1 MNNFFKFLAWVWLL
15 VVLLLIGITAVNR
28 PVLDTSMMSLLPQ
41 SEQQPLVKAA
51 SEQMGRQ
58 FSQRLLILVT
68 ASDKEIRQ
76 VSSTALTDSLRALP
90 QVSSVLSQFE
100 ASTLT
105 QYQQTL
111 YPYRYG
117 LLTDELVTLIDT
129 DKSDIVKQRALSRIL
144 NPVSLGG
151 HSLVD
156 DPFGLQSSW
165 LEQLES
171 PIKVTSEDDYLKL
184 TEKNDTYLVIVNL
197 ADDAFSMATQ
207 KAVLGVYQQQKDKLE
222 DKGVSLQLSGLLVHA
237 DAGAKQAQKEM
248 STIGIGS
255 LLGIVLLMWWVFKRF
270 YSVTLL
276 LLPVFIGLIVA
287 SSVAFLVF
295 ERVHIVTF
303 AFGAGLI
310 GVAIDYA
317 LHFLC
322 ERQQRRDVIS
332 HILPG
337 LALGLLSSVLAY
349 AAQAITPFPGL
360 RQMALFSIVGLIS
373 AWLTVVLWLPLM
385 TRRLPITTPRLS
397 DRIYRWQQ
405 QLPSVGQ
412 NLSVRILLIF
422 LTIAAAISVFYG
434 KTEDDIRLLQ
444 TSPPELLAQEQYVQ
458 HALGLNSSTQFLLNP
473 CEQIELCLQQEEQ
486 LKPVLERLQQ
496 QGQISH
502 YRMLS
507 ESVPSKKTQ
516 TDNSQRVERLYQQ
529 ELSSLYKL
537 LNASEQMTGQAWH
550 KLDNDK
556 LNRLTPDR
564 KDEQG
569 GLLSSPIIES
579 EQAGL
584 ATVISLASSSSL
596 SAQAL
601 VQLQATVPKLILVD
615 QVDAISN
622 LMQDYRQQIMLWMCL
637 AYIGVFAI
645 LFWRYKNATWRIIL
659 PPMLASFFTLAILM
673 AVLPGVNL
681 FHFMALIL
689 VLGIG
694 IDMGIFLT
702 ETSGAT
708 QTWLAVTLSVLTSLM
723 AFGLLALSQTP
734 VLMHFGLT
742 VLLGLSWVWILAT
755 FFRRITQGESVEG
768 NTKSV

>member
-76 VSSTALTDSLRALP
+76 ASSTALADSLRALP

-105 QYQQTL
+105 HYQQTL

-117 LLTDELVTLIDT
+117 LLTDELVALIDT

-156 DPFGLQSSW
+156 DPFGLMSSW

-184 TEKNDTYLVIVNL
+184 TEKNDTYLMIVNL

-207 KAVLGVYQQQKDKLE
+207 KAVLGVYGQQKDKLE

-270 YSVTLL
+270 YSVILL

-337 LALGLLSSVLAY
+337 LTLGLLSSVLAY

-360 RQMALFSIVGLIS
+360 RQMALFSIVGLVS
-373 AWLTVVLWLPLM
+373 AWLTVVLWLPLL
-385 TRRLPITTPRLS
+385 TKRLPTSTT
-397 DRIYRWQQ
+397 
-405 QLPSVGQ
+405 
-412 NLSVRILLIF
+412 
-422 LTIAAAISVFYG
+422 
-434 KTEDDIRLLQ
+434 
-444 TSPPELLAQEQYVQ
+444 
-458 HALGLNSSTQFLLNP
+458 
-473 CEQIELCLQQEEQ
+473 
-486 LKPVLERLQQ
+486 
-496 QGQISH
+496 
-502 YRMLS
+502 
-507 ESVPSKKTQ
+507 
-516 TDNSQRVERLYQQ
+516 
-529 ELSSLYKL
+529 
-537 LNASEQMTGQAWH
+537 
-550 KLDNDK
+550 
-556 LNRLTPDR
+556 
-564 KDEQG
+564 
-569 GLLSSPIIES
+569 
-579 EQAGL
+579 
-584 ATVISLASSSSL
+584 
-596 SAQAL
+596 
-601 VQLQATVPKLILVD
+601 
-615 QVDAISN
+615 
-622 LMQDYRQQIMLWMCL
+622 
-637 AYIGVFAI
+637 
-645 LFWRYKNATWRIIL
+645 
-659 PPMLASFFTLAILM
+659 
-673 AVLPGVNL
+673 
-681 FHFMALIL
+681 
-689 VLGIG
+689 
-694 IDMGIFLT
+694 
-702 ETSGAT
+702 
-708 QTWLAVTLSVLTSLM
+708 
-723 AFGLLALSQTP
+723 
-734 VLMHFGLT
+734 
-742 VLLGLSWVWILAT
+742 
-755 FFRRITQGESVEG
+755 
-768 NTKSV
+768 

>member
-76 VSSTALTDSLRALP
+76 ASSTALADSLRALP

-105 QYQQTL
+105 HYQQTL

-117 LLTDELVTLIDT
+117 LLTDELVALIDT

-156 DPFGLQSSW
+156 DPFGLMSSW

-184 TEKNDTYLVIVNL
+184 TEKNDTYLMIVNL

-207 KAVLGVYQQQKDKLE
+207 KAVLGVYGQQKDKLE

-270 YSVTLL
+270 YSVILL

-337 LALGLLSSVLAY
+337 LTLGLLSSVLAY

-360 RQMALFSIVGLIS
+360 RQMALFSIVGLVS
-373 AWLTVVLWLPLM
+373 AWLTVVLWLPLL
-385 TRRLPITTPRLS
+385 TKRLPTSTTRLS
-397 DRIYRWQQ
+397 NKIYHWQQ
-405 QLPSVGQ
+405 QLPSVDQ

-422 LTIAAAISVFYG
+422 LTIAAATSVFYG
-434 KTEDDIRLLQ
+434 ETEDDIRLLQ

-516 TDNSQRVERLYQQ
+516 TNNSQRVARLYQQ

-569 GLLSSPIIES
+569 GLLSSPIIE
-579 EQAGL
+579 
-584 ATVISLASSSSL
+584 